1 MEQEEIKKDEN
12 DIEEDEREL
21 EEESKDINNDEQK
34 DDIEEDEREETES
47 VEDLKKIIADQQIKI
62 EQLEKDLE
70 DAHNTFLNTSRE
82 SKEPK
87 ERNYNTMLEDI
98 K

>member
-1 MEQEEIKKDEN
+1 MEEEIKKDEN

-21 EEESKDINNDEQK
+21 EEESKDIDNNEQK

-47 VEDLKKIIADQQIKI
+47 VEDLKKIIADQQIRI
-62 EQLEKDLE
+62 ETLEKDLE
-70 DAHNTFLNTSRE
+70 DAHNLFLNTSRE

-87 ERNYNTMLEDI
+87 ERNYKTMLEDI
-98 K
+98 N

>member
-1 MEQEEIKKDEN
+1 MEKEEIKKDEN

-21 EEESKDINNDEQK
+21 EEESEDITNEKEK
-34 DDIEEDEREETES
+34 DDIEEDEREEKES
-47 VEDLKKIIADQQIKI
+47 IEDLKKIIGEQQIKI
-62 EQLEKDLE
+62 EKLEKDLE
-70 DAHNTFLNTSRE
+70 DAHNLFLNTSRE

-87 ERNYNTMLEDI
+87 ERNFNTMLEDI